1 MTNRKIDEEAIFHI
15 ARDLANAAKQSE
27 YLQQVCGGDQELRER
42 IQGLLDAHEKEQTF
56 LKSNVQLETTAAKT
70 PTAGAKSGSIA
81 KPGEEI
87 GRFKLLQQIG
97 EGGFGVVF
105 MAEQHKPIRRKVA
118 LKVIKPGMDTK
129 GVVARFEAERQALA
143 MMDHPNIAKVLD
155 GGTTDS
161 GRPYFVM
168 ELVKGVP
175 ITDYC
180 DQNQLPADQRLEL
193 FITVCKAVQHA
204 HQKGI
209 IHRDL
214 KPSNI
219 LVTLHDGTPVV
230 KVIDFGVAK
239 AVNQQLTDKTL
250 YTAFGQMVGTPQ
262 YMSPEQAEISGL
274 DIDTRSDVYS
284 LGVILYELLTGS
296 TPLETDQLRKAGYA
310 EIQRL
315 VKESEPQRPSTRLST
330 SGEKLTAIAKHR
342 SVAPDRLSALIRGD
356 LDWVV
361 MKALEKDRNRRY
373 STPVELADDVN
384 RYLTKEPVEAYPPSS
399 VYKMKKFV
407 RRNRGLVLAA
417 SAFAVIMITA
427 TTVSIWNRNAAVAA
441 RDEAKEALDAEKEA
455 LVEAEKAL
463 AAYRNLLLEQALAA
477 AFNTDKKEISR
488 VCKQWQ
494 DANFEPEMIYL
505 FKGLHEQNNGAPEEA
520 AELIRKAYLQ
530 NPNSIPIM
538 AAYKILYSKQF
549 RSNGSSKESEELGI
563 KINEWMKNTERS
575 SDFEDVLIGWS
586 YIHTDPAKAQKLL
599 KLDSDRRWPIR
610 RVMYAHAL
618 ALTAAADG
626 NSRMAEQALKELN
639 LANKWL
645 VEENP
650 LALPTELF
658 VLTVACS
665 LNDGLNDEDKVRAEE
680 IAEKLKDNLS
690 DYFLADGITYLYY
703 RVTEN
708 TAIIKEL
715 HESDDHD
722 HLGHLGHLQSAYY
735 FRTGNN
741 EKALQFLKRD
751 SKFRLPRI
759 VSACVAAELKMGK
772 EAREC
777 YQQIKENS
785 NTRLVDNALALNILL
800 YLGDLEEAA
809 QEAKAQKT
817 SLDEIGYKKPF
828 MSLKLRLDLIA
839 NSDLSVEELAEKF
852 RADINESETAKCAG
866 NYLLGL
872 IACAKGK
879 PDLAK
884 THFEAAVNTKQFIYH
899 DCEMA
904 KALLARGINSTDDEK

>member
-1 MTNRKIDEEAIFHI
+1 MTNRQIDEEAIFHF
-15 ARDLANAAKQSE
+15 ARDLTDTAKRSE
-27 YLQQVCGGDQELRER
+27 YLQQVCGEDQELRER

-56 LKSNVQLETTAAKT
+56 LKSNVAFKSTVTQAPAKVE
-70 PTAGAKSGSIA
+70 SGSIA

-180 DQNQLPADQRLEL
+180 DQNQLSADQRLEL
-193 FITVCKAVQHA
+193 FITVCKAIQHA

-219 LVTLHDGTPVV
+219 LVALHDGTPVV

-296 TPLETDQLRKAGYA
+296 TPLETDRLRKAGYA

-342 SVAPDRLSALIRGD
+342 SVAPDRLSALIKGD

-407 RRNRGLVLAA
+407 RRNKGLVFAA

-427 TTVSIWNRNAAVAA
+427 TTVSIWNWNAAVAA
-441 RDEAKEALDAEKEA
+441 KAEAEEALDDFREELFERGITA
-455 LVEAEKAL
+455 VFSGDDVD
-463 AAYRNLLLEQALAA
+463 YS
-477 AFNTDKKEISR
+477 I
-488 VCKQWQ
+488 VCERWRK
-494 DANFEPEMIYL
+494 ANFEPAMIKVL
-505 FKGLHEQNNGAPEEA
+505 EGLKEFQNGDNEEA
-520 AELIRKAYLQ
+520 EEILENAYLNNKKNQAIAVSYYIVIQ
-530 NPNSIPIM
+530 NSPIRLRKKM
-538 AAYKILYSKQF
+538 DRENELFGNKIEWDNDSSGGRYKRTNNLLNGWANILVNHREAEKQL
-549 RSNGSSKESEELGI
+549 ESALEG
-563 KINEWMKNTERS
+563 R
-575 SDFEDVLIGWS
+575 
-586 YIHTDPAKAQKLL
+586 P
-599 KLDSDRRWPIR
+599 WPIA
-610 RVMYAHAL
+610 RVMYACAL
-618 ALTAAADG
+618 AQVALDDRDEDKAWKAVEEIRKVEPLLEDVPLVKNIGLWARYHYYWLSTDEVCKKMIKEETDELAK
-626 NSRMAEQALKELN
+626 ALKE
-639 LANKWL
+639 
-645 VEENP
+645 
-650 LALPTELF
+650 
-658 VLTVACS
+658 
-665 LNDGLNDEDKVRAEE
+665 
-680 IAEKLKDNLS
+680 KLKYKNNHQLVANW
-690 DYFLADGITYLYY
+690 Y
-703 RVTEN
+703 
-708 TAIIKEL
+708 KM
-715 HESDDHD
+715 
-722 HLGHLGHLQSAYY
+722 
-735 FRTGNN
+735 TGNADLEN
-741 EKALQFLKRD
+741 IYKAKKGNWQGALRSAHYYEIGNDKEATVFLRNGFED
-751 SKFRLPRI
+751 AHYAVI
-759 VSACVAAELKMGK
+759 ASACVAAVNGDHDQAMKAYK
-772 EAREC
+772 
-777 YQQIKENS
+777 QIMRDSK
-785 NTRLVDNALALNILL
+785 TPRIKLHALDILL
-800 YLGDLEEAA
+800 LLGKYEMAA
-809 QEAKAQKT
+809 DGAKKLNK
-817 SLDEIGYKKPF
+817 LDEQIWHLRDKFKVE
-828 MSLKLRLDLIA
+828 LRLDIIQDAKLP
-839 NSDLSVEELAEKF
+839 VKQLAAKYSNE
-852 RADINESETAKCAG
+852 INKSGSAEIFG
-866 NYLLGL
+866 NYTLGL
-872 IACAKGK
+872 IA
-879 PDLAK
+879 LAK
-884 THFEAAVNTKQFIYH
+884 DDAPSAKAYFEKVIQSKQFPKPQYA
-899 DCEMA
+899 MA
-904 KALLARGINSTDDEK
+904 KAFLARGICSTADEK

>member
-1 MTNRKIDEEAIFHI
+1 MTNRQIDEEAIFHF
-15 ARDLANAAKQSE
+15 ARDLTDTAKRSE

-42 IQGLLDAHEKEQTF
+42 IRGLLDAHEKEQTF
-56 LKSNVQLETTAAKT
+56 LKSNVELETTAAKA
-70 PTAGAKSGSIA
+70 PTAKSGSIA

-168 ELVKGVP
+168 ELVRGVP

-180 DQNQLPADQRLEL
+180 DNKQLSADQRLEL
-193 FITVCKAVQHA
+193 FITVCKAIQHA

-219 LVTLHDGTPVV
+219 LVALHDGKPVV

-296 TPLETDQLRKAGYA
+296 TPLETDRLRKAGYA

-330 SGEKLTAIAKHR
+330 SGAKLTAIAKHR
-342 SVAPDRLSALIRGD
+342 SVAPDRLSALIKGD

-384 RYLTKEPVEAYPPSS
+384 RYLTQEPVEAYPPSR

-427 TTVSIWNRNAAVAA
+427 TTVSTLNWRVA
-441 RDEAKEALDAEKEA
+441 
-455 LVEAEKAL
+455 
-463 AAYRNLLLEQALAA
+463 
-477 AFNTDKKEISR
+477 
-488 VCKQWQ
+488 
-494 DANFEPEMIYL
+494 
-505 FKGLHEQNNGAPEEA
+505 
-520 AELIRKAYLQ
+520 
-530 NPNSIPIM
+530 
-538 AAYKILYSKQF
+538 
-549 RSNGSSKESEELGI
+549 
-563 KINEWMKNTERS
+563 
-575 SDFEDVLIGWS
+575 
-586 YIHTDPAKAQKLL
+586 
-599 KLDSDRRWPIR
+599 
-610 RVMYAHAL
+610 
-618 ALTAAADG
+618 
-626 NSRMAEQALKELN
+626 
-639 LANKWL
+639 
-645 VEENP
+645 
-650 LALPTELF
+650 
-658 VLTVACS
+658 
-665 LNDGLNDEDKVRAEE
+665 
-680 IAEKLKDNLS
+680 
-690 DYFLADGITYLYY
+690 
-703 RVTEN
+703 N
-708 TAIIKEL
+708 TA
-715 HESDDHD
+715 
-722 HLGHLGHLQSAYY
+722 
-735 FRTGNN
+735 R
-741 EKALQFLKRD
+741 
-751 SKFRLPRI
+751 
-759 VSACVAAELKMGK
+759 
-772 EAREC
+772 
-777 YQQIKENS
+777 
-785 NTRLVDNALALNILL
+785 
-800 YLGDLEEAA
+800 
-809 QEAKAQKT
+809 
-817 SLDEIGYKKPF
+817 
-828 MSLKLRLDLIA
+828 
-839 NSDLSVEELAEKF
+839 
-852 RADINESETAKCAG
+852 
-866 NYLLGL
+866 
-872 IACAKGK
+872 
-879 PDLAK
+879 
-884 THFEAAVNTKQFIYH
+884 
-899 DCEMA
+899 
-904 KALLARGINSTDDEK
+904 

>member
-1 MTNRKIDEEAIFHI
+1 MTNRQIDEEAIFHI
-15 ARDLANAAKQSE
+15 ARDLADTAKRSE
-27 YLQQVCGGDQELRER
+27 YLQQVCGADQELRER

-168 ELVKGVP
+168 ELVRGVP

-180 DQNQLPADQRLEL
+180 DNKQLSADQRLEL
-193 FITVCKAVQHA
+193 FITVCKAIQHA

-219 LVTLHDGTPVV
+219 LVALHDGKPVV

-296 TPLETDQLRKAGYA
+296 TPLETERLRKAGYA

-342 SVAPDRLSALIRGD
+342 SVAPDRLSALIKGD

-384 RYLTKEPVEAYPPSS
+384 RYLTKEPVEAYPPSR

-407 RRNRGLVLAA
+407 RRNKGLVVAA

-427 TTVSIWNRNAAVAA
+427 TTVSTLNWNAAVAA
-441 RDEAKEALDAEKEA
+441 QAKAEANELAAQE
-455 LVEAEKAL
+455 AL

-477 AFNTDKKEISR
+477 VFNTDKNELSR
-488 VCKQWQ
+488 VCTKWG
-494 DANFEPEMIYL
+494 AASFEPEMIDL
-505 FKGLHEQNNGAPEEA
+505 FEGLHEQYIGDPKQASKF
-520 AELIRKAYLQ
+520 IRKAYLQ
-530 NPNSIPIM
+530 NPDSIPIM
-538 AAYKILYSKQF
+538 AAYSILYSKQF
-549 RSNGSSKESEELGI
+549 RSKSSSKESEELGI
-563 KINEWMKNTERS
+563 KINEWMKNTGKS

-586 YIHTDPAKAQKLL
+586 YLHRDPSKAQKLL
-599 KLDSDRRWPIR
+599 KLDRDRRWPIR

-618 ALTAAADG
+618 ALAAAADG
-626 NSRMAEQALKELN
+626 NSKMANEAVKEIN

-665 LNDGLNDEDKVRAEE
+665 LNDGLNDKDKARAEE

-708 TAIIKEL
+708 TAILKEL

-722 HLGHLGHLQSAYY
+722 HLGGLHSGY
-735 FRTGNN
+735 FYRTGNN

-751 SKFRLPRI
+751 FKIYIFFS
-759 VSACVAAELKMGK
+759 
-772 EAREC
+772 
-777 YQQIKENS
+777 
-785 NTRLVDNALALNILL
+785 
-800 YLGDLEEAA
+800 
-809 QEAKAQKT
+809 
-817 SLDEIGYKKPF
+817 SLDK
-828 MSLKLRLDLIA
+828 
-839 NSDLSVEELAEKF
+839 
-852 RADINESETAKCAG
+852 AKS
-866 NYLLGL
+866 
-872 IACAKGK
+872 
-879 PDLAK
+879 
-884 THFEAAVNTKQFIYH
+884 AA
-899 DCEMA
+899 
-904 KALLARGINSTDDEK
+904 

>member
-1 MTNRKIDEEAIFHI
+1 MTSRQLDEEAIFHI
-15 ARDLANAAKQSE
+15 ARDLANTAKRSE
-27 YLQQVCGGDQELRER
+27 YLQQACGADQGLHER
-42 IQGLLDAHEKEQTF
+42 ILGLLAAHEKEQTF
-56 LKSNVQLETTAAKT
+56 LKSNVAFKSTVTHAPANVE
-70 PTAGAKSGSIA
+70 SGSIA

-105 MAEQHKPIRRKVA
+105 MAEQHKPVRRKVA

-168 ELVKGVP
+168 ELIKGVP

-180 DQNQLPADQRLEL
+180 DQNQLSTNERLEL
-193 FITVCKAVQHA
+193 FITACKAIQHA

-284 LGVILYELLTGS
+284 LGVLLYELLTGS
-296 TPLETDQLRKAGYA
+296 TPLETDQLLKAGYA

-315 VKESEPQRPSTRLST
+315 VKEAEPQRPSTRIST
-330 SGEKLTAIAKHR
+330 SGAKLTAIAKHR
-342 SVAPDRLSALIRGD
+342 SVAPERLSALIKGE

-384 RYLTKEPVEAYPPSS
+384 RYLTKEAVEAYPPSRT
-399 VYKMKKFV
+399 YKMKKFV
-407 RRNRGLVLAA
+407 RRNRGLVFAGSLALVA
-417 SAFAVIMITA
+417 SVFAVIMIAA
-427 TTVSIWNRNAAVAA
+427 TTVSTLNWNAAVDAQA
-441 RDEAKEALDAEKEA
+441 ETKEALT
-455 LVEAEKAL
+455 KAKKSL
-463 AAYRNLLLEQALAA
+463 AAYRNLLVEQALAA
-477 AFNTDKKEISR
+477 VFNSDKNELSK
-488 VCKQWQ
+488 VCTKWGA
-494 DANFEPEMIYL
+494 ANYEPEMIDL
-505 FKGLHEQNNGAPEEA
+505 FEGLHEQYNGDPKQA
-520 AELIRKAYLQ
+520 ALLIRKAYLQ

-538 AAYKILYSKQF
+538 AAYRMFYSKQF
-549 RSNGSSKESEELGI
+549 RSKGSRKESEELGI
-563 KINEWMKNTERS
+563 KINEWMKNTEKS

-586 YIHTDPAKAQKLL
+586 YIHTDPSKAQKLL
-599 KLDSDRRWPIR
+599 KLDRDRRWPIR

-618 ALTAAADG
+618 ALAAAADG
-626 NSRMAEQALKELN
+626 NSKMANEAVKEIN

-665 LNDGLNDEDKVRAEE
+665 LNDGLNDKDKARAEE

-690 DYFLADGITYLYY
+690 DYWLAENITYLYY

-708 TAIIKEL
+708 TAIIEEL
-715 HESDDHD
+715 HESDDYD
-722 HLGHLGHLQSAYY
+722 HLGSLQSAYFY
-735 FRTGNN
+735 KTGNN
-741 EKALQFLKRD
+741 EKALQFIKRD
-751 SKFRLPRI
+751 FRFTLPRI
-759 VSACVAAELKMGK
+759 VSACVAAELKMSK

-777 YQQIKENS
+777 YQQIKENL
-785 NTRLVDNALALNILL
+785 NTTLVDNAKALNILL

-809 QEAKAQKT
+809 QEAKAQKIRLDKEGIT
-817 SLDEIGYKKPF
+817 RPFVSLN
-828 MSLKLRLDLIA
+828 LRLNLIA
-839 NSDLSVEELAEKF
+839 NSDLPVEELAEKF

-872 IACAKGK
+872 IARAQGNS
-879 PDLAK
+879 DLAK
-884 THFEAAVNTKQFIYH
+884 TYFEAVVNTKQFFYH
-899 DCEMA
+899 DHEMA
-904 KALLARGINSTDDEK
+904 KALLKRRFSSAGEKK